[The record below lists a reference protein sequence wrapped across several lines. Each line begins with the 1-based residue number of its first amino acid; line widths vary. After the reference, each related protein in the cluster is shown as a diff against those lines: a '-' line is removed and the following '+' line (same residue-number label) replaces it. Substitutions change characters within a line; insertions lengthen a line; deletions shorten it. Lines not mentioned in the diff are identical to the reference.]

1 MEVFRIVKARYAGAL
16 VASGMPNRW
25 NRKGDRVVYAGSSR
39 ALATLEQ
46 IVHAGAAMRHEDYRV
61 MVVSLPDA
69 DASCRRIT
77 TRDLPTNWR
86 TLDAYATLQRI
97 GSDWARE
104 RETLI
109 LQVPSAVIPLEC
121 NWVINTGH
129 PDFEAQVRI
138 VRVEDYYWD
147 KRLLT
152 FGERKPRAEGG
163 AKPTG

>member
-1 MEVFRIVKARYAGAL
+1 MEVFRIVKARYAAAL
-16 VASGMPNRW
+16 HASGQPNRW

-46 IVHAGAAMRHEDYRV
+46 IVHAGSAVLQEQFRV

-69 DASCRRIT
+69 DACYRRIT
-77 TRDLPTNWR
+77 TRELPNNWR
-86 TLDAYATLQRI
+86 TLDAYATLQRL

-104 RETLI
+104 RETLV
-109 LQVPSAVIPLEC
+109 LQVPSAVIPMES
-121 NWVINTGH
+121 NWVINTEH

-138 VRVEDYYWD
+138 VRVEDYFWD

-152 FGERKPRAEGG
+152 FTERKSRPDGG
-163 AKPTG
+163 TKPAD